1 MKFIGILFS
10 VTVLC
15 LFGCDSEKSPSD
27 KATDTTSHGSR
38 TYFLWVEDA
47 ASAKSDP
54 LPALSKADV
63 SVVTLLPVPKKS
75 TAKQASTTAGGKSDI
90 PPSSQP
96 FTELAI
102 GVNKL
107 TRLESGLYR
116 LRLSEPPQADG
127 VIRIK
132 TGNTVLE
139 TLMLSNGSEKR
150 PLRVD
155 SLSTAAVKMFL
166 TQVAA
171 QRGFNGVDTEQV
183 NTLLSVVRKHLETLD
198 VPDKLSIDKR
208 IEWYAEQAQKACT
221 LRIGGLSSSAECAAF
236 TLGGEVK
243 GLVGGQVQ
251 VVVNQ
256 GEPLLITQN
265 GPFMFP
271 VGLINR
277 AHYEVTVKEQ
287 PDRQTCTVK
296 YGVGRIQGD
305 NVDSLILQC
314 EENRYPVAGIAE
326 GVTGPVK
333 LRLNGNLETLTLR
346 KDGVFQFT
354 KMLKHGEPYE
364 ITLAQQ
370 PQELTCALSRGAGYI
385 TDNVS
390 DIAINCEPLLF
401 QVGGVAN
408 GLEGNLRLRINDTE
422 EITVS
427 QAGEFAFATDFVHKD
442 SYHVQIAEQPPG
454 QTCQLSKGQG
464 RLALSDIKNVLID
477 CVTNTHR
484 LGGKIEGLKAPLTL
498 TLNGEE
504 SLTLTGPGEFHFK
517 MPVVHGSAYKVE
529 VTAQP
534 KGQQCQLK
542 QAEGTVA
549 GEVVDVLVQCAA
561 VQYKLGGMV
570 SGLSGAF
577 QLMLNNRQEI
587 LAIPGN
593 GPFEFATRLV
603 SGQRYNVILD
613 TQPSGQVCRVTHG
626 VGRMGVKD
634 IRNVTIECDFQSFKL
649 GGMVSGLK
657 GALKLALNGGKET
670 LPLTSNG
677 MFAFSSAMQ
686 TGESYNVSVA
696 VQPVGQQCEVRKG
709 QGSIN
714 AANIVDVKVICVP
727 QQPGAKPASGGANVA
742 PIPSASPA
750 ESTES
755 TTPAEDGPQ
764 TFAAPFPQVIKP

>member
-1 MKFIGILFS
+1 MKFIRILFS
-10 VTVLC
+10 VVLLC
-15 LFGCDSEKSPSD
+15 LSGCGNEKSASD
-27 KATDTTSHGSR
+27 KTPHATSHGSR
-38 TYFLWVEDA
+38 TYYLLVEGMSAAKTDA
-47 ASAKSDP
+47 
-54 LPALSKADV
+54 LPVLKKGDV
-63 SVVTLLPVPKKS
+63 TVATLLPVPKKD
-75 TAKQASTTAGGKSDI
+75 TAKRASTTAGGKPDS
-90 PPSSQP
+90 PQSTQP

-102 GVNKL
+102 AVNKL

-116 LRLSEPPQADG
+116 LRLSEPPQADA
-127 VIRIK
+127 VIRIRA
-132 TGNTVLE
+132 GDTVLE
-139 TLMLSNGSEKR
+139 TLLLSNGSEKR
-150 PLRVD
+150 PLHVD
-155 SLSTAAVKMFL
+155 SLSTAAVRMFL
-166 TQVAA
+166 AQVAA
-171 QRGFNGVDTEQV
+171 QRSFNGVDTEQV
-183 NTLLSVVRKHLETLD
+183 NTLLSVVRKHLDTLD
-198 VPDKLSIDKR
+198 VPDKLSMDKR
-208 IEWYAEQAQKACT
+208 IDWYAEQAQKACT
-221 LRIGGLSSSAECAAF
+221 LRISGLSSSAECAAF
-236 TLGGEVK
+236 TLSGEVK

-271 VGLINR
+271 IGLINR

-296 YGVGRIQGD
+296 YGVGRIHGD
-305 NVDSLILQC
+305 NVDSLILLC
-314 EENRYPVAGIAE
+314 EENRYPVAGMAE
-326 GVTGPVK
+326 GVVGTVK
-333 LRLNGNLETLTLR
+333 LRLNGNLETLSLR

-370 PQELTCALSRGAGYI
+370 PQELTCALSRGAGYV
-385 TDNVS
+385 TDNVN

-408 GLEGNLRLRINDTE
+408 GLQGNLRMRINDAE
-422 EITVS
+422 EIIVS
-427 QAGEFAFATDFVHKD
+427 QPGEFAFATDFVHKD
-442 SYHVQIAEQPPG
+442 SYNVQIVEQPAG

-464 RLALSDIKNVLID
+464 RVALSDIKNVLID
-477 CVTNTHR
+477 CVPNTHT

-504 SLTLTGPGEFHFK
+504 SLTFNGAGEFQFK
-517 MPVVHGSAYKVE
+517 TPVVYGSPYRVE
-529 VTAQP
+529 VSEQP

-549 GEVVDVLVQCAA
+549 GDVLDVLVQCAA

-577 QLMLNNRQEI
+577 QLMLNNRQEV

-626 VGRMGVKD
+626 VGKMGVKD

-657 GALKLALNGGKET
+657 GALKLALNSGKET
-670 LPLTSNG
+670 LPLISNG
-677 MFAFSSAMQ
+677 MFAFSSALQ

-727 QQPGAKPASGGANVA
+727 QRPAGMPASEGASGAPKPAPAAVADPAAPAN
-742 PIPSASPA
+742 
-750 ESTES
+750 
-755 TTPAEDGPQ
+755 DGPQ
-764 TFAAPFPQVIKP
+764 TFAAPLPQVIKP

>member
-10 VTVLC
+10 VAMLC
-15 LFGCDSEKSPSD
+15 LLGCDNEKSALAKSTNAASP
-27 KATDTTSHGSR
+27 GSR
-38 TYFLWVEDA
+38 TYYLWVENAADA
-47 ASAKSDP
+47 KAEA
-54 LPALSKADV
+54 LPALSKGDV

-75 TAKQASTTAGGKSDI
+75 AAKQTSTTAGGKAEQ
-90 PPSSQP
+90 PQVSQP

-132 TGNTVLE
+132 TGSTVLE

-166 TQVAA
+166 AQVAA

-183 NTLLSVVRKHLETLD
+183 NTLISVVRKHLETLD

-208 IEWYAEQAQKACT
+208 IAWYAEQAQKACT
-221 LRIGGLSSSAECAAF
+221 IRISGLSSSAECAAF

-243 GLVGGQVQ
+243 GLVSGQVQ

-256 GEPLLITQN
+256 GEPLMITQN

-271 VGLINR
+271 IGLINR

-287 PDRQTCTVK
+287 PDRQTCSVK
-296 YGVGRIQGD
+296 YGVGRIHGD
-305 NVDSLILQC
+305 NVDSVIVAC
-314 EENRYPVAGIAE
+314 EENRYPVAGMAE

-370 PQELTCALSRGAGYI
+370 PQELTCALSRGAGNI

-408 GLEGNLRLRINDTE
+408 GLQGNLRMRINDTE

-442 SYHVQIAEQPPG
+442 SYNVQIAEQPPG

-504 SLTLTGPGEFHFK
+504 SLTLTAAGEFHFK
-517 MPVVHGSAYKVE
+517 TPVVYGSPYKVD
-529 VTAQP
+529 VTEQP

-549 GEVVDVLVQCAA
+549 GDVLDVLVQCAA

-577 QLMLNNRQEI
+577 QLMLNNRQEVM
-587 LAIPGN
+587 AIPGN

-613 TQPSGQVCRVTHG
+613 TQPSGQVCRVTNG

-677 MFAFSSAMQ
+677 MFAFSSALQ

-696 VQPVGQQCEVRKG
+696 VQPVGQQCDVRKG
-709 QGSIN
+709 QGNIN

-727 QQPGAKPASGGANVA
+727 QLPGVKPASNAA
-742 PIPSASPA
+742 PAPATSPA
-750 ESTES
+750 AN
-755 TTPAEDGPQ
+755 AEPTAPSDDGPQ

>member
-10 VTVLC
+10 VAMLC
-15 LFGCDSEKSPSD
+15 LLGCDNEKSALAKSTNAASP
-27 KATDTTSHGSR
+27 GSR
-38 TYFLWVEDA
+38 TYYLWVENAADA
-47 ASAKSDP
+47 KAEA
-54 LPALSKADV
+54 LPALSKGDV

-75 TAKQASTTAGGKSDI
+75 AAKQTSTTAGGKAEQ
-90 PPSSQP
+90 PQVSQP

-132 TGNTVLE
+132 TGSTVLE

-166 TQVAA
+166 AQVAA

-183 NTLLSVVRKHLETLD
+183 NTLISVVRKHLETLD

-208 IEWYAEQAQKACT
+208 IAWYAEQAQKACT
-221 LRIGGLSSSAECAAF
+221 IRISGLSSSAECAAF

-243 GLVGGQVQ
+243 GLVSGQVQ

-256 GEPLLITQN
+256 GEPLMITQN

-271 VGLINR
+271 IGLINR

-287 PDRQTCTVK
+287 PDRQTCSVK
-296 YGVGRIQGD
+296 YGVGRIHGD
-305 NVDSLILQC
+305 NVDSVIVAC
-314 EENRYPVAGIAE
+314 EENRYPVAGMAE

-370 PQELTCALSRGAGYI
+370 PQELTCALSRGAGNI

-408 GLEGNLRLRINDTE
+408 GLQGNLRMRINDTE

-442 SYHVQIAEQPPG
+442 SYNVQIAEQPPG

-504 SLTLTGPGEFHFK
+504 SLTLTGAGEFHFK
-517 MPVVHGSAYKVE
+517 TPVVYGSPYKVD
-529 VTAQP
+529 VTEQP

-549 GEVVDVLVQCAA
+549 GDVLDVLVQCAA

-577 QLMLNNRQEI
+577 QLMLNNRQEVM
-587 LAIPGN
+587 AIPGN

-613 TQPSGQVCRVTHG
+613 TQPSGQVCRVTNG

-634 IRNVTIECDFQSFKL
+634 IRNVMIECDFQSFKL

-677 MFAFSSAMQ
+677 MFAFSSALQ

-696 VQPVGQQCEVRKG
+696 VQPVGQQCDVRKG
-709 QGSIN
+709 QGNIN

-727 QQPGAKPASGGANVA
+727 QLPGVKPASNAA
-742 PIPSASPA
+742 PAPATSPA
-750 ESTES
+750 AN
-755 TTPAEDGPQ
+755 AEPTAPTDDGPQ

>member
-10 VTVLC
+10 VAMLC
-15 LFGCDSEKSPSD
+15 LLGCDNEKSALAKSTNAASP
-27 KATDTTSHGSR
+27 GSR
-38 TYFLWVEDA
+38 TYYLWVENAADA
-47 ASAKSDP
+47 KAEA
-54 LPALSKADV
+54 LPALSKGDV

-75 TAKQASTTAGGKSDI
+75 AAKQTSTTAGGKAEQ
-90 PPSSQP
+90 PQVSQP

-132 TGNTVLE
+132 TGSTVLE

-166 TQVAA
+166 AQVAA

-183 NTLLSVVRKHLETLD
+183 NTLISVVRKHLETLD

-208 IEWYAEQAQKACT
+208 IAWYAEQAQKACT
-221 LRIGGLSSSAECAAF
+221 IRISGLSSSAECAAF

-243 GLVGGQVQ
+243 GLVSGQVQ

-256 GEPLLITQN
+256 GEPLMITQN

-271 VGLINR
+271 IGLINR

-287 PDRQTCTVK
+287 PDRQTCSVK
-296 YGVGRIQGD
+296 YGVGRIHGD
-305 NVDSLILQC
+305 NVDSVIVAC
-314 EENRYPVAGIAE
+314 EENRYPVAGMAE

-370 PQELTCALSRGAGYI
+370 PQELTCALSRGAGNI

-408 GLEGNLRLRINDTE
+408 GLQGNLRMRINDTE

-442 SYHVQIAEQPPG
+442 SYNVQIAEQPPG

-504 SLTLTGPGEFHFK
+504 SLTLTGAGEFHFK
-517 MPVVHGSAYKVE
+517 TPVVYGSPYKVD
-529 VTAQP
+529 VTEQP

-549 GEVVDVLVQCAA
+549 GDVLDVLVQCSA

-577 QLMLNNRQEI
+577 QLMLNNRQEVM
-587 LAIPGN
+587 AIPGN

-613 TQPSGQVCRVTHG
+613 TQPSGQVCRVTNG

-677 MFAFSSAMQ
+677 MFAFSSALQ

-696 VQPVGQQCEVRKG
+696 VQPVGQQCDVRKG
-709 QGSIN
+709 QGNIN

-727 QQPGAKPASGGANVA
+727 QLPGVKPASNAA
-742 PIPSASPA
+742 PAPATSPA
-750 ESTES
+750 ANAE
-755 TTPAEDGPQ
+755 PAAPTDDGPQ